1 MGDRNPFKPRGAGSN
16 PAGGTSVSA
25 DPPVLILTGP
35 PGAGKTTTAT
45 ALVARFPRAVHLES
59 DRFFQFIR
67 SDYVEPWKPESND
80 QNRVVMRIVAA
91 AAARY
96 AEAGYFTVID
106 GIVIPGWFLEPVR
119 DALHAAGHQV
129 ALAVLRAPLPVCLAR
144 VREREGEPGTES
156 GPIEQI
162 WQSFADLGPLE
173 KNVIEVGDAGTDD
186 LPETLAQHLKEGR
199 LLI

>member
-1 MGDRNPFKPRGAGSN
+1 MI
-16 PAGGTSVSA
+16 
-25 DPPVLILTGP
+25 PPVLILTGP
-35 PGAGKTTTAT
+35 PGVGKTTTAA

-59 DRFFQFIR
+59 DRFFSFIR
-67 SDYVEPWKPESND
+67 TGHVEPWTPESNE
-80 QNRVVMRIVAA
+80 QNRIVMGIVAE

-96 AEAGYFTVID
+96 AAAGYFTVID

-144 VREREGEPGTES
+144 VREREGPPGAES

-173 KNVIEVGDAGTDD
+173 RNVIELDGAGIDDVPDA
-186 LPETLAQHLKEGR
+186 LARHLEDGR
-199 LLI
+199 FLIDVT

>member
-1 MGDRNPFKPRGAGSN
+1 MGDS
-16 PAGGTSVSA
+16 T
-25 DPPVLILTGP
+25 PVLILTGP
-35 PGAGKTTTAT
+35 PGVGKTTTAA

-67 SDYVEPWKPESND
+67 SDYVEPWKPESSE
-80 QNRVVMRIVAA
+80 QNRIVMGIVAE

-96 AEAGYFTVID
+96 AAAGYFTVID

-144 VREREGEPGTES
+144 VREREGPPGTES

-162 WQSFADLGPLE
+162 WQSFADLGALE
-173 KNVIEVGDAGTDD
+173 KNVIELEGVGIDD
-186 LPETLAQHLKEGR
+186 LPEALARHLEDGR

>member
-1 MGDRNPFKPRGAGSN
+1 VPG
-16 PAGGTSVSA
+16 

-35 PGAGKTTTAT
+35 PGVGKTTTAA
-45 ALVARFPRAVHLES
+45 ALVARSPRAVHLES
-59 DRFFQFIR
+59 DRFFSFIR
-67 SDYVEPWKPESND
+67 TGHVEPWTPKSNE
-80 QNRVVMRIVAA
+80 QNRIVMGIVAE

-96 AEAGYFTVID
+96 AAAGYFTVID

-144 VREREGEPGTES
+144 VQEREGPPGIDS
-156 GPIEQI
+156 GAIEQI
-162 WQSFADLGPLE
+162 WRSFTDLGALE
-173 KNVIEVGDAGTDD
+173 KNVIELDRSAVDNVPDA
-186 LPETLAQHLKEGR
+186 LARYLEEGR